1 MFQYRQ
7 VLVRLRQ
14 GDTDRAIARGG
25 LMGRRKLAAF
35 RALCQQRGWLEPGA
49 LLPEDAAIAAA
60 VGQARRASTT
70 ISSAEAFRELVAR
83 WMAQGVSAVAIHAAL
98 CREHGFT
105 GSYSSVYRLVQSL
118 EPSRPEAT
126 VPLLFAP
133 AEAAQVD
140 FGAGP
145 IVMDP
150 ANQRE
155 RRTWCFVMTLCF
167 SRHQYLE
174 FVFDQ
179 TVATWLG
186 CHRRAFEWFARV
198 PQRLIIDNPKCAIT
212 RACMHDP
219 IVQRSYAECAEG
231 YGFRIEACPPAD
243 PAKKGIVES
252 GVKYV
257 KGNFLPLRQFRDL
270 SDLNAQ
276 GQDWVMHEAGVRIH
290 GSTREQPLA
299 RFALERPLMKALP
312 AVAPDLGVWAQVS
325 VHRDCHVQFE
335 KSLYSVPFALVGRR
349 LWLRATDNTV
359 TIFKDHYLIATH
371 PRSRAIGTRRT
382 VREHLPPQ
390 AQVFFAH
397 DRAWCSQRASSI
409 GPACAQLIEQLL
421 GDRILERLRA
431 AQGVLRLATRFGE
444 ARLEAACARALAHD
458 SPHYRTVRTILLGG
472 HDLRSEPPPADP
484 SVTYIHQPRFA
495 RPAHEL
501 FDVSLSEPDVPASQA
516 NG

>member
-7 VLVRLRQ
+7 VLVLLRQ
-14 GDTDRAIARGG
+14 GDPDRAIARSR
-25 LMGRRKLAAF
+25 LMGRRKVAAF
-35 RALCQQRGWLEPGA
+35 RALCQQRGWLEPNTP
-49 LLPEDAAIAAA
+49 LPEDTAVAAA
-60 VGQARRASTT
+60 VGQARRARTT
-70 ISSAEAFRELVAR
+70 ISSAEEYRELVSQ
-83 WMAQGVSAVAIHAAL
+83 WLAQGVSAVAIHAAL
-98 CREHGFT
+98 CRERGYT

-126 VPLLFAP
+126 VSLQFAP

-145 IVMDP
+145 VLMDTVT
-150 ANQRE
+150 QRE
-155 RRTWCFVMTLCF
+155 RRTWGFVMTLCF

-257 KGNFLPLRQFRDL
+257 KGNFLSLRQFRDL

-276 GQDWVMHEAGVRIH
+276 ARDWVMHEAGLRIH
-290 GSTREQPLA
+290 GSTREQPLS
-299 RFALERPLMKALP
+299 RFALEQPLMKPLP
-312 AVAPDLGVWAQVS
+312 TVAPDLGVWAQVS

-335 KSLYSVPFALVGRR
+335 KSLYSVPFTLVGQR

-359 TIFKDHYLIATH
+359 TIFKDHSLIAAH
-371 PRSRAIGTRRT
+371 PRSRAVGTRRT

-397 DRAWCSQRASSI
+397 DRAWCSQRAAHI
-409 GPACAQLIEQLL
+409 GSACAQLIDQLL
-421 GDRILERLRA
+421 SDRILERLRA

-458 SPHYRTVRTILLGG
+458 SPYYRTVRTILIGG
-472 HDLRSEPPPADP
+472 HDLRSEPTRAD
-484 SVTYIHQPRFA
+484 SSATYIHKPRFA

-501 FDVSLSEPDVPASQA
+501 FDVSISEADPT
-516 NG
+516 NT

>member
-1 MFQYRQ
+1 M
-7 VLVRLRQ
+7 
-14 GDTDRAIARGG
+14 
-25 LMGRRKLAAF
+25 
-35 RALCQQRGWLEPGA
+35 
-49 LLPEDAAIAAA
+49 
-60 VGQARRASTT
+60 
-70 ISSAEAFRELVAR
+70 
-83 WMAQGVSAVAIHAAL
+83 
-98 CREHGFT
+98 
-105 GSYSSVYRLVQSL
+105 
-118 EPSRPEAT
+118 
-126 VPLLFAP
+126 
-133 AEAAQVD
+133 
-140 FGAGP
+140 
-145 IVMDP
+145 
-150 ANQRE
+150 
-155 RRTWCFVMTLCF
+155 
-167 SRHQYLE
+167 
-174 FVFDQ
+174 
-179 TVATWLG
+179 
-186 CHRRAFEWFARV
+186 

-257 KGNFLPLRQFRDL
+257 KGNFMPLRQFRDL

-276 GQDWVMHEAGVRIH
+276 GRDWVMHEAGLRIH

-335 KSLYSVPFALVGRR
+335 KSLYSVPFALVGQR

-397 DRAWCSQRASSI
+397 DRAWCSQRASGI
-409 GPACAQLIEQLL
+409 GVACAQLIDQLL

-472 HDLRSEPPPADP
+472 HDLRSEPQRMDP
-484 SVTYIHQPRFA
+484 TLTYIHQPRFA

-501 FDVSLSEPDVPASQA
+501 FDVSSSEPDVPAVQA
-516 NG
+516 NP